1 MTETPPTPSAAATTP
16 PAPQFRL
23 IRAGLPELLGTLIS
37 YAAPATQHLD
47 EAIRKRVEAMQT
59 APNDAVRDTPH
70 FDTIEEWCKQHPA
83 DAARVVLCAVY
94 LASGRFAVQDMLA
107 PEPAPNPTLDAAAA
121 VAAEASAAA
130 EPAAPAQPAED
141 ATPAN
146 AEPGGS

>member
-1 MTETPPTPSAAATTP
+1 MTETPPTP

-23 IRAGLPELLGTLIS
+23 IRAGLPDLMGTLLT

-47 EAIRKRVEAMQT
+47 EAIRRRVEATQT

-70 FDTIEEWCKQHPA
+70 FDMIEEWCKQHPA

-107 PEPAPNPTLDAAAA
+107 PEPEPTPNPTLDAAAA
-121 VAAEASAAA
+121 VAAQASVA
-130 EPAAPAQPAED
+130 EPAAAPEAKPD
-141 ATPAN
+141 
-146 AEPGGS
+146 

>member
-1 MTETPPTPSAAATTP
+1 MTETPPTP

-23 IRAGLPELLGTLIS
+23 IRAGLPDLMGTLLT

-47 EAIRKRVEAMQT
+47 EAIRRRVEASQT

-70 FDTIEEWCKQHPA
+70 FDTIEEWCRQHTA

-107 PEPAPNPTLDAAAA
+107 PEPEPNPTLDAAAA
-121 VAAEASAAA
+121 VAAEASVAA
-130 EPAAPAQPAED
+130 EPAAPAQPAEN
-141 ATPAN
+141 ATPVA
-146 AEPGGS
+146 AEPDGS

>member
-1 MTETPPTPSAAATTP
+1 MTETPPTPSAVATTP

-37 YAAPATQHLD
+37 YVAPATQHLD
-47 EAIRKRVEAMQT
+47 DAIRQRVEAAQM

-70 FDTIEEWCKQHPA
+70 FDTIEEWCKQSPT
-83 DAARVVLCAVY
+83 DVARVVLCAVY

-121 VAAEASAAA
+121 AAAEASVHAAKPATA
-130 EPAAPAQPAED
+130 ETD
-141 ATPAN
+141 
-146 AEPGGS
+146 GS